1 MPIQDED
8 PMLIVLG
15 FVAAAG
21 FGSGLPLLGLLG
33 LLACAGHI
41 AAKVDPEGAPARLL
55 DAGQSQVNRLAGAA
69 RDHLPDLPAIVDDT
83 PGTPAGDLFDL
94 LLEGHHALIV
104 GHTGGGKSTLL
115 HALAAGH
122 ATAGAQVLV
131 VDVDSIAGRYP
142 GYRVVGSGDDYPA
155 AHAGL
160 VIVKR
165 EMQRRREARRAGA
178 REFNRMVLLIDE
190 TQDVV
195 REIEAAWSIIEDVI
209 RRGRKVNI
217 FTVIAAQDSQ
227 VRTLNLA
234 GKSHLLGNLTR
245 VDVQRRGG
253 QRVALVG
260 RHAYPLPALRSPD
273 EIVQPRKAQPVQTSP
288 TPATPDHQS
297 AALLAELLTPGLP
310 QSDGQSG
317 RSHTDQPDQS
327 ATSADHTP
335 PRLDQA
341 AIRAAYA
348 RLGSKNKVWEW
359 LRAQYGIRAKPEAL
373 RLINEALD
381 TGSDDRDDEPPAA
394 FGWLAE

>member
-1 MPIQDED
+1 
-8 PMLIVLG
+8 
-15 FVAAAG
+15 
-21 FGSGLPLLGLLG
+21 
-33 LLACAGHI
+33 
-41 AAKVDPEGAPARLL
+41 
-55 DAGQSQVNRLAGAA
+55 
-69 RDHLPDLPAIVDDT
+69 
-83 PGTPAGDLFDL
+83 
-94 LLEGHHALIV
+94 
-104 GHTGGGKSTLL
+104 
-115 HALAAGH
+115 
-122 ATAGAQVLV
+122 
-131 VDVDSIAGRYP
+131 
-142 GYRVVGSGDDYPA
+142 
-155 AHAGL
+155 
-160 VIVKR
+160 
-165 EMQRRREARRAGA
+165 
-178 REFNRMVLLIDE
+178 MVLLIDE